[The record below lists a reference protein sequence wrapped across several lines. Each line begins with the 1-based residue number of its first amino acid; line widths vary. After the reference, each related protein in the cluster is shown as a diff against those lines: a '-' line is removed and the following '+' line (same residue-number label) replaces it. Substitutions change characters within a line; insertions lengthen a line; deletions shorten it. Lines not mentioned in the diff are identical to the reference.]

1 MKFAHIGSI
10 AILLAVLAIVLAGC
24 TGSEPSAP
32 SGTTPPI
39 TVPVTK
45 NTEVPVVTIARQPAS
60 GIPTETTVIKDIC
73 TDSKGTFEDNCNDNK
88 QGMESNKIS
97 QGLGWPVSCAIGKD
111 CRISFYPDIDGD
123 GKAFDCGRSYTKHEG
138 TDIAVTWEKMDE
150 GMPVFAALDGE
161 VKWVF
166 DGKYD
171 RCPDNSNPDCQPPSA
186 KTGPRVSS
194 GYMVTTEA
202 GNYCKNG
209 GRDCYWYFYGGNVVV
224 ILHDS
229 STGVFATRYDHLK
242 KNSILVTPG
251 QKVKKGQKIAELGSA
266 GRSTGPHLHFEVWK
280 STWYDPFDPWGQGQC
295 GSAGST
301 YLWDHT
307 PPG

>member
-1 MKFAHIGSI
+1 MQSKWSFIIFLIVA
-10 AILLAVLAIVLAGC
+10 AVLISGC
-24 TGSEPSAP
+24 TSSSGSTITPSPTTSPAAP
-32 SGTTPPI
+32 TTA
-39 TVPVTK
+39 TVT
-45 NTEVPVVTIARQPAS
+45 TIAATS
-60 GIPTETTVIKDIC
+60 EITNIPTKTIEIPNKTETTIPQVN
-73 TDSKGTFEDNCNDNK
+73 TY
-88 QGMESNKIS
+88 SNKTS
-97 QGLGWPVSCAIGKD
+97 QGLGWPVGCALGED
-111 CRISFYPDIDGD
+111 CNISFYPDIDGD
-123 GKAFDCGRSYTKHEG
+123 GKAFDCGSSYTKHEG

-171 RCPDNSNPDCQPPSA
+171 RCPYTSNPDCQKPSA
-186 KTGPRVSS
+186 HPGPGVSS
-194 GYMVTTEA
+194 GYMVSTEA

-209 GRDCYWYFYGGNVVV
+209 GSGCYWYFYGGNVVV

-251 QKVKKGQKIAELGSA
+251 QKVKKGQKIAEVGSA

-295 GSAGST
+295 GSASST
-301 YLWDHT
+301 YLWDHM